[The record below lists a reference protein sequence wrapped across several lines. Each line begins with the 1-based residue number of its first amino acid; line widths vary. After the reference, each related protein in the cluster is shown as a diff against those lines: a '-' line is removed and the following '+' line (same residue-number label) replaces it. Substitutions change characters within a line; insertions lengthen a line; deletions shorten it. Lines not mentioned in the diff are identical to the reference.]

1 MVLYTEMV
9 CIKHIV
15 VQPFLQKL
23 HLEVDVLSNC
33 PPFSNLP
40 FLSKVLKLT
49 NTLKKTK
56 KKPLPVNARKYSS
69 VSRVMT
75 SEVLQGSILRSVS
88 FFLFLPPVFF

>member
-9 CIKHIV
+9 CIKHTV

-56 KKPLPVNARKYSS
+56 KTLSQLTRENIPLYHK
-69 VSRVMT
+69 
-75 SEVLQGSILRSVS
+75 L
-88 FFLFLPPVFF
+88 

>member
-9 CIKHIV
+9 CIKHTV

-56 KKPLPVNARKYSS
+56 KTPLSVNARKYSS

-75 SEVLQGSILRSVS
+75 SEVLQGSILGSVS
-88 FFLFLPPVFF
+88 FFLFLPPT

>member
-9 CIKHIV
+9 CIKHTV

-49 NTLKKTK
+49 NTLKKPK
-56 KKPLPVNARKYSS
+56 KNLSQLTLENIPLYH
-69 VSRVMT
+69 
-75 SEVLQGSILRSVS
+75 EL
-88 FFLFLPPVFF
+88 

>member
-9 CIKHIV
+9 CIKHTV

-40 FLSKVLKLT
+40 FLSTVLKLT
-49 NTLKKTK
+49 NTLKKTLSQLTLENI
-56 KKPLPVNARKYSS
+56 PLYH
-69 VSRVMT
+69 
-75 SEVLQGSILRSVS
+75 EL
-88 FFLFLPPVFF
+88 

>member
-9 CIKHIV
+9 CIKHTV

-33 PPFSNLP
+33 QPFSNLP

-49 NTLKKTK
+49 NTLKKK
-56 KKPLPVNARKYSS
+56 KKLSQLTLENIPLYH
-69 VSRVMT
+69 
-75 SEVLQGSILRSVS
+75 EL
-88 FFLFLPPVFF
+88 